1 MRRSWISVLLFAA
14 VFALAVGLALRPAG
28 VRLADGTY
36 LRVLA
41 VTVGP
46 NHVFSTGERF
56 ERRPLVWLPLVLR
69 DRLGWRHYSLNL
81 PVADSASV
89 MLWLASYSPATRS
102 LKPRTFTA
110 VELVDAEGNVLS
122 QGAQAAVPV
131 PSREAGL
138 VLLPGV
144 TNFPAGS
151 RLRFRYGPA
160 PGAVTDVEPPRR
172 AN

>member
-1 MRRSWISVLLFAA
+1 MRHRWIRIGLVAIGFVLLAS
-14 VFALAVGLALRPAG
+14 LAVRPAG

-41 VTVGP
+41 ATVGP
-46 NHVFSTGERF
+46 NHSFSTGAWF
-56 ERRPLVWLPLVLR
+56 VRRPLVWLPLPLR
-69 DRLGWRHYSLNL
+69 DRLGWRGYSLNL
-81 PVADSASV
+81 TVADSASV

-144 TNFPAGS
+144 THFPTGS
-151 RLRFRYGPA
+151 RLRFRYGPP
-160 PGAVTDVEPPRR
+160 PGWVTELDSPRR
-172 AN
+172 LN